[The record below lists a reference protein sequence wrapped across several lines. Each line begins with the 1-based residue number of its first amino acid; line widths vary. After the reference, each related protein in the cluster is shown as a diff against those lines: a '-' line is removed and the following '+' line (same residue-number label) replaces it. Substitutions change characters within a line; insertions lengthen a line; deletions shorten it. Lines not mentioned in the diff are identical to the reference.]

1 MAAPIS
7 GIHHVTAIAGHP
19 QKTLD
24 FYADVIGL
32 RLVKLTVNH
41 DDPGTYHLYFGDEAG
56 RPGTLITFFPRPGA
70 PRGRV
75 GPGQAAA
82 VSFSVPAGAV
92 GYWMDRFLHRGVPF
106 ETPRERFEEEEVLA
120 LSDPDG
126 VRLEMV
132 GHLFPYE
139 VAGREGGPVP
149 AEHAVRGLYGVTLAE
164 GALDPTASFLTEA
177 LDFAFIGEE
186 DGRFRYAAGAGGPGG
201 LVDLVPAPD
210 ARAGRISAGTVHH
223 VAWRAN
229 NEEAQREWR
238 EKIVAA
244 GAGVTPVI
252 DRTYF
257 RSIYF
262 REPGGA
268 LFEIATDPPG
278 FAVDEPEDRLGSE
291 LVLPPW
297 LSPARVRI
305 EAALPPLKLPKAA

>member
-1 MAAPIS
+1 MAAPIP
-7 GIHHVTAIAGHP
+7 GMHHVTAIAGHP
-19 QKTLD
+19 QKSLD
-24 FYADVIGL
+24 FYADVLGL

-56 RPGTLITFFPRPGA
+56 RPGTLITLFPWPGA

-82 VSFSVPAGAV
+82 VSFSVPAGAI
-92 GYWMDRFLHRGVPF
+92 GYWRNRFRRSGISF
-106 ETPRERFEEEEVLA
+106 EPPRERFEEEVVLA

-126 VRLEMV
+126 MRLEMV

-164 GALDPTASFLTEA
+164 AAPDPTASFLTEV
-177 LDFAFIGEE
+177 LGFAFIGEE
-186 DGRFRYAAGAGGPGG
+186 DGRFRYAAGAGGPGA
-201 LVDLVPAPD
+201 LLDVVSAPD
-210 ARAGRISAGTVHH
+210 SRAGRIAVGTVHH
-223 VAWRAN
+223 VAWRAHD
-229 NEEAQREWR
+229 EEAQREWR
-238 EKIVAA
+238 EEIAAA

-297 LSPARVRI
+297 LLPARARI